1 MSSILYRVGECMQ
14 ELIKIWKEYESSQA
28 EKVGDSSQTGPTL
41 EIRIPAEHVSATNRQ
56 VLEHL
61 ASFLFSLEHFCDEL
75 SHTQTHMTHLE
86 IIPFYVYIHK
96 LSCLVLIKGKMIQ
109 AWIIMA
115 V

>member
-1 MSSILYRVGECMQ
+1 MSSIVYRVGECMQ

-61 ASFLFSLEHFCDEL
+61 YDEL
-75 SHTQTHMTHLE
+75 SHTHAHILKLFFCM
-86 IIPFYVYIHK
+86 YIYTS
-96 LSCLVLIKGKMIQ
+96 LPV
-109 AWIIMA
+109 WY
-115 V
+115 